1 MTVAYSLRL
10 PYPYT
15 EHSNIDATA
24 KFAPFG
30 RETHMLQQG
39 QRPLYVSP

>member
-1 MTVAYSLRL
+1 MPPSYSLRL
-10 PYPYT
+10 PYPYA

-30 RETHMLQQG
+30 RETHILQQG
-39 QRPLYVSP
+39 QRLLYVSP